1 MMGTKGTC
9 FDVRA
14 VAGTSHFSPA
24 ARSSRSMTRLSPSR
38 ARPINSGRR
47 SVARAPA
54 SRFTEGLFSQRARPA
69 DCLTPLTA
77 PSSIGLS
84 LYQSWLPLTKVNN
97 RRTQMSFNKI
107 TLVGNLGRDPEL
119 RYTPQG
125 TPVCS
130 FSLATNER
138 RKDRNTGENNDIT
151 TWFRVTLWGRQAET
165 ASQYLTRGRPVYI
178 EGRLRVEEWT
188 DRDGK
193 PRHTLEVHATDMQ
206 FIGGG
211 RSDEGT
217 APASRAAAAAP
228 EPAVN
233 APDMNDDDVP
243 F

>member
-1 MMGTKGTC
+1 
-9 FDVRA
+9 
-14 VAGTSHFSPA
+14 
-24 ARSSRSMTRLSPSR
+24 
-38 ARPINSGRR
+38 
-47 SVARAPA
+47 
-54 SRFTEGLFSQRARPA
+54 
-69 DCLTPLTA
+69 
-77 PSSIGLS
+77 
-84 LYQSWLPLTKVNN
+84 
-97 RRTQMSFNKI
+97 MSFNKI
-107 TLVGNLGRDPEL
+107 ILVGNLGRDPEL

-138 RKDRNTGENNDIT
+138 RKDRTTGENNDIT

-193 PRHTLEVHATDMQ
+193 ARHTLEVHATDMQ

-211 RSDEGT
+211 ARGEEGG
-217 APASRAAAAAP
+217 APPAKAAAAAH
-228 EPAVN
+228 EPA
-233 APDMNDDDVP
+233 APATDLNDDDIP

>member
-1 MMGTKGTC
+1 
-9 FDVRA
+9 
-14 VAGTSHFSPA
+14 
-24 ARSSRSMTRLSPSR
+24 
-38 ARPINSGRR
+38 
-47 SVARAPA
+47 
-54 SRFTEGLFSQRARPA
+54 
-69 DCLTPLTA
+69 
-77 PSSIGLS
+77 
-84 LYQSWLPLTKVNN
+84 
-97 RRTQMSFNKI
+97 MSFNKI

-138 RKDRNTGENNDIT
+138 RKDRTTGENNDIT

-165 ASQYLTRGRPVYI
+165 ASQYLSRGRPVYI

-193 PRHTLEVHATDMQ
+193 ARHTLEVHATDMQ

-211 RSDEGT
+211 ARDEGGGGQ
-217 APASRAAAAAP
+217 PAARAAAATPEAP
-228 EPAVN
+228 TE
-233 APDMNDDDVP
+233 APDINDDDVP

>member
-1 MMGTKGTC
+1 
-9 FDVRA
+9 
-14 VAGTSHFSPA
+14 
-24 ARSSRSMTRLSPSR
+24 
-38 ARPINSGRR
+38 
-47 SVARAPA
+47 
-54 SRFTEGLFSQRARPA
+54 
-69 DCLTPLTA
+69 
-77 PSSIGLS
+77 
-84 LYQSWLPLTKVNN
+84 
-97 RRTQMSFNKI
+97 MSFNKI
-107 TLVGNLGRDPEL
+107 ILVGNLGRDPEL

-138 RKDRNTGENNDIT
+138 RKDKNTGENNDIV

-165 ASQYLTRGRPVYI
+165 ASQYLQRGRPVYI

-211 RSDEGT
+211 RSEDAGAQPAKAAT
-217 APASRAAAAAP
+217 AQANAGP
-228 EPAVN
+228 EPT
-233 APDMNDDDVP
+233 DLTDDDIP